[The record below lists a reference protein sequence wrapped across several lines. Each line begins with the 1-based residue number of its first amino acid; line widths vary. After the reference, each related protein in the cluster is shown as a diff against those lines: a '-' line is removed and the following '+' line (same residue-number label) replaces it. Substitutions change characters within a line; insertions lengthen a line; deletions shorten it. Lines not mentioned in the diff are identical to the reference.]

1 MLYRT
6 SWLSSYVHYFDTF
19 SDTASGNDIEG
30 TAHCMLHYFFDAVMP
45 ILQAFYTK
53 FYIPE
58 KDMYPAEV
66 ENTDKLARAFVVGTI
81 REYVSI
87 AFFSIYMLIFWAS
100 VTGKMSL
107 WHLPKRFL
115 QQIPDFHHL
124 SWIFC
129 FTKCKNIPQK
139 FQTDYGNLDY
149 MRGSL
154 EICQCSQRNFPNYIH
169 AH

>member
-1 MLYRT
+1 MA
-6 SWLSSYVHYFDTF
+6 HYFDTF

-87 AFFSIYMLIFWAS
+87 ATMTFTEKVLTANSRFSSS
-100 VTGKMSL
+100 VL
-107 WHLPKRFL
+107 NFL
-115 QQIPDFHHL
+115 LYQ
-124 SWIFC
+124 
-129 FTKCKNIPQK
+129 
-139 FQTDYGNLDY
+139 
-149 MRGSL
+149 M
-154 EICQCSQRNFPNYIH
+154 
-169 AH
+169 